1 MSANI
6 SPSDIHS
13 VLLTESNTIYNR
25 LLSDITNGVLSS
37 GDRLIT
43 TQLAERYNSSI
54 NPVREAL
61 KQLEGEGFVTFQKN
75 SGARVTH
82 FEYATMRDVFE
93 LLQLLEPYFLQWFV
107 DHYTDAQINRLR
119 DIANWMRQ
127 LDTSDF
133 AGFRE
138 LDTAFHWQMYRNH
151 YNKTAVQLWRQKK
164 LVLQAMHANLAIS
177 KRRFL
182 DAIDEHG
189 EMLDLI
195 ASDQAGAAIE
205 ALRQHIRCSGD
216 YWQKVLAK

>member
-1 MSANI
+1 MGAPI

-25 LLSDITNGVLSS
+25 LLSDITSGVLSS
-37 GDRLIT
+37 GDRLVT
-43 TQLAERYNSSI
+43 TQLAELYDSSI

-75 SGARVTH
+75 SGARVTQ

-107 DHYTDAQINRLR
+107 DHYTDDQISRLR
-119 DIANWMRQ
+119 DIAKWMRQ

-138 LDTAFHWQMYRNH
+138 LDTAFHWHMYRNH
-151 YNKTAVQLWRQKK
+151 YNKSAVQLWRQKK

-177 KRRFL
+177 KRRFV
-182 DAIDEHG
+182 DAIDEHD

-195 ASDQAGAAIE
+195 ASDQADAAID